1 MARGIVGE
9 PGFRGLISRRAAAEL
24 KPALNE
30 NFRQKYVA
38 SGEII
43 PILLTAFDAELKPIA
58 EAATERSGDVVWGDF
73 LAGVAARTGVAR
85 KQIASKFT
93 LDSQSRQV
101 HILIF
106 PIGALRTVG

>member
-58 EAATERSGDVVWGDF
+58 EAATERSGDVVWGNF
-73 LAGVAARTGVAR
+73 WPVSRHEPALR
-85 KQIASKFT
+85 ASKSLPSSRWIRKAGRFT
-93 LDSQSRQV
+93 
-101 HILIF
+101 F
-106 PIGALRTVG
+106 